1 MSPVRRTDADIAR
14 YNETV
19 MLTRLFNAIAD
30 YTFGTAIV
38 LVHLSLAD
46 RNAQRLLAARAR

>member
-1 MSPVRRTDADIAR
+1 
-14 YNETV
+14 
-19 MLTRLFNAIAD
+19 MLNRLLKTIAD

-38 LVHLSLAD
+38 LVHLTLAE